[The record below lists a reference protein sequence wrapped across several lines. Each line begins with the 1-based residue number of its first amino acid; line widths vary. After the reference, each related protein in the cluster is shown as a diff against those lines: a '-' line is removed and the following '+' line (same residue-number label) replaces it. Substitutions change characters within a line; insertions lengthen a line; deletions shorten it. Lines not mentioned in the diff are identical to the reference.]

1 VSSVCFF
8 VNHAG
13 FLECLQSVSHEQTLQ
28 EDYDIG
34 LGYAEPW
41 PTFVK
46 MTLKKKKRHSH
57 LSRLDYHAK

>member
-1 VSSVCFF
+1 
-8 VNHAG
+8 
-13 FLECLQSVSHEQTLQ
+13 VSHEQTLQ

-46 MTLKKKKRHSH
+46 MTLKKKKKTFS
-57 LSRLDYHAK
+57 LV